1 MKRRQALFGILGLG
15 VGVASTRNASAQQ
28 AKKLA
33 RIGYLSMA
41 SPERDR
47 NWVAALREGLRD
59 LGYVEGQNL
68 VLEQRHAQNDV
79 AKALELAADLVR
91 RDVAVML
98 VYASPTVPTLKKL
111 YSNLPIV
118 LLGHAD
124 PVGSGIIASLARPG
138 GNITGLTDGHAELAP
153 KRLELLKEMAPSA
166 SRVGVLFNP
175 LTPHA
180 LRQSK
185 LLQAAGPGLGVTIVP
200 IEIKAAQE
208 IEKAFESMRK
218 QRVEALV
225 IAPDPSW
232 ASAQERRTSDL
243 ATKNRIPAIGS
254 ISEFADSGLLLA
266 YGTNFAQIWRKSAVY
281 VDKILKGVKAADL
294 PVEFP
299 TKFDLIINLGTAKAL
314 GIKTPQ
320 SILLRAER
328 VIE

>member
-1 MKRRQALFGILGLG
+1 MNRRDTVLALLVIGASPL
-15 VGVASTRNASAQQ
+15 VAEAQQ
-28 AKKLA
+28 AKKPA

-47 NWVAALREGLRD
+47 KWVAALGEGLRD
-59 LGYVEGQNL
+59 FGYVEGQNL
-68 VLEQRHAQNDV
+68 ILEQRHAQNDV
-79 AKALELAADLVR
+79 AKALELAADLVQ

-98 VYASPTVPTLKKL
+98 VYASPTLPTLKKL

-118 LLGHAD
+118 FLGHAD

-138 GNITGLTDGHAELAP
+138 GSITGLTDGHTELAP
-153 KRLELLKEMAPSA
+153 KRLELLKEMAPSV

-185 LLQAAGPGLGVTIVP
+185 LLQAAAPRLGVTIVP
-200 IEIKAAQE
+200 VEIKAAQE

-218 QRVEALV
+218 QRVEGLV

-232 ASAQERRTSDL
+232 SSGQERRISDL
-243 ATKNRIPAIGS
+243 AIRHRMPAIGS
-254 ISEFADSGLLLA
+254 ISEFAENGLLSA
-266 YGTNFAQIWRKSAVY
+266 YGTNFAQLWRKSAVY
-281 VDKILKGVKAADL
+281 VDKILKGAKAADL

-299 TKFDLIINLGTAKAL
+299 TKFDLIVNLGTAKAL
-314 GIKTPQ
+314 GIKPPQ
-320 SILLRAER
+320 SVLLRADR
-328 VIE
+328 VID

>member
-1 MKRRQALFGILGLG
+1 MNRRDTVLALLVIGASPL
-15 VGVASTRNASAQQ
+15 VAEAQQ
-28 AKKLA
+28 AKKPA

-47 NWVAALREGLRD
+47 NWVAALGEGLRD
-59 LGYVEGQNL
+59 FGYVEGQNII
-68 VLEQRHAQNDV
+68 LEQRHAKNDV
-79 AKALELAADLVR
+79 AKALELAADLVQ

-118 LLGHAD
+118 LLAHAD

-138 GNITGLTDGHAELAP
+138 GSITGLTDGHAELAP
-153 KRLELLKEMAPSA
+153 KRLELLKEMAPSV

-180 LRQSK
+180 LAQLK
-185 LLQAAGPGLGVTIVP
+185 LLQAAAPGLGVTIVP

-218 QRVEALV
+218 QRVEGLV

-232 ASAQERRTSDL
+232 SSGQERRTSDL
-243 ATKNRIPAIGS
+243 ATRNRIPAIGS
-254 ISEFADSGLLLA
+254 ISEFAESGLLLA
-266 YGTNFAQIWRKSAVY
+266 YGTNFAQLWRKSAVY
-281 VDKILKGVKAADL
+281 VDKILKGAKAADL

-299 TKFDLIINLGTAKAL
+299 TKFDLIINLATAKAL
-314 GIKTPQ
+314 GIKPPQ
-320 SILLRAER
+320 SVLLRADR